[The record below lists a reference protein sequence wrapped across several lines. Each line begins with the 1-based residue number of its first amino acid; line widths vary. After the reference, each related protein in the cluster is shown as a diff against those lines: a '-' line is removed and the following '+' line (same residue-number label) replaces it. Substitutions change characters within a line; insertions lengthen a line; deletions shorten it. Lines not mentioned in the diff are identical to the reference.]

1 MSSGFLELLDFTKIV
16 HILKFKRKF
25 SEMFLFRINVDP
37 LCVGMRMVKG
47 LLAGDNSVA
56 VAAFS
61 TFNFPSK

>member
-1 MSSGFLELLDFTKIV
+1 MQG
-16 HILKFKRKF
+16 HIRKG
-25 SEMFLFRINVDP
+25 MFLFIIDITS
-37 LCVGMRMVKG
+37 LCVGRRMVKG

>member
-1 MSSGFLELLDFTKIV
+1 MQG
-16 HILKFKRKF
+16 HIRKG
-25 SEMFLFRINVDP
+25 MFLFIIDITP
-37 LCVGMRMVKG
+37 LCVGRRMVKG

>member
-1 MSSGFLELLDFTKIV
+1 MSVCATSVYFEGK
-16 HILKFKRKF
+16 LKDKKAAT
-25 SEMFLFRINVDP
+25 SKMFFFRINVDP

>member
-1 MSSGFLELLDFTKIV
+1 
-16 HILKFKRKF
+16 
-25 SEMFLFRINVDP
+25 MFFFIINVDP